1 MSTSFK
7 NSRATLVATFRLKG
21 GLNQVTGFFLFFL
34 YFGACFFGLY
44 FNFYL
49 YPHLSSSV

>member
-21 GLNQVTGFFLFFL
+21 GLNQVTVFFLFFL
-34 YFGACFFGLY
+34 DFGACFFWIVFQFL
-44 FNFYL
+44 FI
-49 YPHLSSSV
+49 SASI